1 LPLRGR
7 ATTFFINRD
16 NKDSLMP
23 LIRTLTIAAALAVAS
38 PVLAEPASGSYL
50 AARSAMIAHDYE
62 EAAQQFSRA
71 LVRDGRNPV
80 LLENGLTAYIGLGDL
95 DRAAP
100 LARRLTEVGASSQI
114 AALVLAG
121 DAAARGNWDGLLADL
136 DAGMTVGP
144 LFDSLLKA
152 WAELGAGRMGEAL
165 AGFDAVTGN
174 QGVEAFG
181 LYHKALA
188 LGSVGDFEGA
198 ADIFSGESG
207 TTLRLTPRGIIAY
220 VQILSQLEQPQVAID
235 LLDATLGATLN
246 PQLVAMKAALESG
259 ETLPFDAVRTP
270 ADGVAEIYHSIGGA
284 LRGEA
289 QEAYTLLYTR
299 MALAIRPDHIDALL
313 ATAEILESLDQYDL
327 ATEVYDTV
335 PRTSPV
341 YYAAELGR
349 AAALRRSDRS
359 DAAIEVLKQLSE
371 SHGDIPSVQIALA
384 DAYRQIENFEASL
397 APYARA
403 LELIGEPQEQHW
415 IVYFA
420 RGIAHERLGRW
431 GDAEAD
437 FRAALD
443 LRPEQPQVLNYLGY
457 SFLEMNENL
466 DEALDLI
473 DRAVTQR
480 PDSGYIVDSLGW
492 GLYRVGRYAE
502 AVGHMERAVELLPVD
517 PIVNDHLGDVYWA
530 VGREREAEFQ
540 WHRALS
546 FITDDTDPDDVE
558 AGRIRRKLEVG
569 LDVVLVEEGEP
580 PLKFANDDG

>member
-1 LPLRGR
+1 
-7 ATTFFINRD
+7 
-16 NKDSLMP
+16 MP
-23 LIRTLTIAAALAVAS
+23 LIRPLMIAAALAVATPAVS
-38 PVLAEPASGSYL
+38 EPASGNYL
-50 AARSAMIAHDYE
+50 AARSAMIANDYA
-62 EAAQQFSRA
+62 EAAQQFTRA

-80 LLENGLTAYIGLGDL
+80 LLENGLTAYVALGDL
-95 DRAAP
+95 DRAAS
-100 LARRLTEVGASSQI
+100 LARRLTETGTNSQI

-121 DAAARGNWDGLLADL
+121 DAAKRGNWDGLLADL

-144 LFDSLLKA
+144 LFDSLLRP
-152 WAELGAGRMGEAL
+152 WGELGAGRMSDAL

-188 LGSVGDFEGA
+188 LGSVGDYEGA
-198 ADIFSGESG
+198 AAIFAGDAG
-207 TTLRLTPRGIIAY
+207 TTIRLTPRGIIAY
-220 VQILSQLEQPQVAID
+220 VQILSQLEQPQVALD
-235 LLDATLGATLN
+235 LMEATFGANLT
-246 PQLVAMKAALESG
+246 PQIEALKTALEAG

-289 QEAYTLLYTR
+289 QDAYTLLYAR

-349 AAALRRSDRS
+349 AAALSRSDRT
-359 DAAIEVLKQLSE
+359 DAAIEVLKRLTE
-371 SHGDIPSVQIALA
+371 SHGDIASVHIALA
-384 DAYRQIENFEASL
+384 DTLRQTENFEASL
-397 APYARA
+397 ASYERA

-420 RGIAHERLGRW
+420 RGIAHERTDRW
-431 GDAEAD
+431 NDAEAD

-457 SFLEMNENL
+457 SFLEMQENL

-473 DRAVTQR
+473 ERAVEQR

-530 VGREREAEFQ
+530 VGRSREAEFQ

-546 FITDDTDPDDVE
+546 FITDDTDPDDVD
-558 AGRIRRKLEVG
+558 ADRIRRKLDVG
-569 LDVVLVEEGEP
+569 LDLVLEEEGVP
-580 PLKFANDDG
+580 PLKVANDDG

>member
-1 LPLRGR
+1 
-7 ATTFFINRD
+7 
-16 NKDSLMP
+16 MP
-23 LIRTLTIAAALAVAS
+23 LIRTLTIAA
-38 PVLAEPASGSYL
+38 VLAAATPAFSETASGSYL
-50 AARSAMIAHDYE
+50 AARSAMSANDYE

-71 LVRDGRNPV
+71 LIRDGRNPV

-100 LARRLTEVGASSQI
+100 LARRLTEVGETSQL
-114 AALVLAG
+114 AALALAG
-121 DAAARGNWDGLLADL
+121 DAAVRGNWDALLADL

-144 LFDSLLKA
+144 LFDGLLRA
-152 WAELGAGRMGEAL
+152 WAELGAGRMSEAL

-198 ADIFSGESG
+198 AEIFSGESG
-207 TTLRLTPRGIIAY
+207 TKIRLTSRGIIAY
-220 VQILSQLEQPQVAID
+220 VQVLSQLEQPQVALD
-235 LLDATLGATLN
+235 LLDITFGGTLS
-246 PQLVAMKAALESG
+246 PQLEAMKDALEAG
-259 ETLPFDAVRTP
+259 ETLPYDAVRTP

-289 QEAYTLLYTR
+289 QDAYTLLYAR

-313 ATAEILESLDQYDL
+313 ATAELLENLDQYDL

-341 YYAAELGR
+341 YHSAELGR
-349 AAALRRSDRS
+349 AAALRRSGRS
-359 DAAIEVLKQLSE
+359 DAAIEVLKQLTK
-371 SHGDIPSVQIALA
+371 SHGDLPTVQIALA
-384 DAYRQIENFEASL
+384 DAYRQIEDFEASL

-403 LELIGEPQEQHW
+403 LELIEELQEQHW
-415 IVYFA
+415 IIYFA
-420 RGIAHERLGRW
+420 RGISYERLNLW
-431 GDAEAD
+431 DDAEAD

-457 SFLEMNENL
+457 SFLEVNENL

-473 DRAVTQR
+473 ERAVAQR

-502 AVGHMERAVELLPVD
+502 AVDHMERAVELLPVD

-530 VGREREAEFQ
+530 VGRAREAEFQ
-540 WHRALS
+540 WRRALS
-546 FITDDTDPDDVE
+546 FITDDTDPGDVD
-558 AGRIRRKLEVG
+558 ATRVLRKLEVG
-569 LDVVLVEEGEP
+569 LDVVLTEEGEP
-580 PLKFANDDG
+580 PLKVANDDG